1 MKMKSFFGIILLL
14 TLAGTSCR
22 KGEGKGGKATI
33 TGKVYVDYYNQ
44 SGSSIDKSYYA
55 RDKDV
60 FIVYGNNTFYD
71 DKVAT
76 HHDGSYQFEYL
87 MPGNYTVYT
96 YSKDVDGSAD
106 NSRILVLEEVTIS
119 GKKETVELDD
129 FEIDD
134 N

>member
-1 MKMKSFFGIILLL
+1 MKMKSFLGLIMLIGLSMS
-14 TLAGTSCR
+14 SCR

-76 HHDGSYQFEYL
+76 HHDGSYQFDYL

-106 NSRILVLEEVTIS
+106 NPRILVLEEVTIS
-119 GKKETVELDD
+119 SKKETVDLDD
-129 FEIDD
+129 FEVND

>member
-1 MKMKSFFGIILLL
+1 MKMKSFFGIIILLAL
-14 TLAGTSCR
+14 TVNSCR

-44 SGSSIDKSYYA
+44 SGSSILKSYYA
-55 RDKDV
+55 RDEDV
-60 FIVYGNNTFYD
+60 FIVYGTNTFYD

-76 HHDGSYQFEYL
+76 HHDGSYQFDYL

-106 NSRILVLEEVTIS
+106 NPRILVLEEVTIS
-119 GKKETVELDD
+119 DKNQTVELDD
-129 FEIDD
+129 FEIAD

>member
-1 MKMKSFFGIILLL
+1 MKMKSFLGLIMLIGLSMS
-14 TLAGTSCR
+14 SCR

-76 HHDGSYQFEYL
+76 HHDGSYQFDYL

-106 NSRILVLEEVTIS
+106 NPRILVLEEVTIS
-119 GKKETVELDD
+119 DKNQTVELDD
-129 FEIDD
+129 FEIAD

>member
-1 MKMKSFFGIILLL
+1 MKMKSFFGIIILL
-14 TLAGTSCR
+14 TLVATSCR

-44 SGSSIDKSYYA
+44 SGSSVDNSYYA
-55 RDKDV
+55 RDEDV

-71 DKVAT
+71 DKIAT
-76 HHDGSYQFEYL
+76 HYDGSYQFDYL

-96 YSKDVDGSAD
+96 YSKDVDGGAD
-106 NSRILVLEEVTIS
+106 NPKILVLKEVTIS
-119 GKKETVELDD
+119 DKNEIVELDD

>member
-1 MKMKSFFGIILLL
+1 MKSFFGIIILFALM
-14 TLAGTSCR
+14 ATSCR

-44 SGSSIDKSYYA
+44 SGSFIDKSFYA
-55 RDKDV
+55 RDEDV

-76 HHDGSYQFEYL
+76 HYDGSYEFDYL

-96 YSKDVDGSAD
+96 YSKDIDGSAD
-106 NSRILVLEEVTIS
+106 NSKILVLKEVTIS
-119 GKKETVELDD
+119 EKNETVELDD
-129 FEIDD
+129 FVIDD

>member
-1 MKMKSFFGIILLL
+1 MKSFFGIIILLA
-14 TLAGTSCR
+14 LAATSCR

-33 TGKVYVDYYNQ
+33 SGKVYVDYYNQ
-44 SGSSIDKSYYA
+44 SGSFIDKSFYA
-55 RDKDV
+55 RDVDV

-76 HHDGSYQFEYL
+76 HHDGSYQFDYL

-96 YSKDVDGSAD
+96 YSKDVDGTAD
-106 NSRILVLEEVTIS
+106 NSKILVLKEVTIS
-119 GKKETVELDD
+119 DKNETVELDD
-129 FEIDD
+129 FVIDD

>member
-1 MKMKSFFGIILLL
+1 MKIKSFFGIIILLA
-14 TLAGTSCR
+14 LAATSCR

-33 TGKVYVDYYNQ
+33 SGKVYVDYYNQ
-44 SGSSIDKSYYA
+44 SGSFIDKSFYA
-55 RDKDV
+55 RDEDV

-76 HHDGSYQFEYL
+76 HYDGSYEFDYL

-96 YSKDVDGSAD
+96 YSKDIDGSAD
-106 NSRILVLEEVTIS
+106 NSKILVLKEVTIS
-119 GKKETVELDD
+119 EKNETVELDD
-129 FEIDD
+129 FVIDD

>member
-1 MKMKSFFGIILLL
+1 MKMKSFLGLIMLIGLSMS
-14 TLAGTSCR
+14 SCR

-76 HHDGSYQFEYL
+76 HHDGSYQFDYL

-96 YSKDVDGSAD
+96 YSKDVVGSAD
-106 NSRILVLEEVTIS
+106 NPKILVLKEVTIS
-119 GKKETVELDD
+119 DKNETIELDD

>member
-1 MKMKSFFGIILLL
+1 MKMKSFFGIIILLAL
-14 TLAGTSCR
+14 TVNSCR

-44 SGSSIDKSYYA
+44 SGSSILKSYYA
-55 RDKDV
+55 RDEDV
-60 FIVYGNNTFYD
+60 FIVYGTNTFYD

-76 HHDGSYQFEYL
+76 HHDGSYQFDYL

-106 NSRILVLEEVTIS
+106 NPRILVLEEVTIS
-119 GKKETVELDD
+119 DKTQTVELDD
-129 FEIDD
+129 FEIAD

>member
-1 MKMKSFFGIILLL
+1 MKLRSFFGIIILLAL
-14 TLAGTSCR
+14 SISSCR

-33 TGKVYVDYYNQ
+33 LGKVYVQHYTNL
-44 SGSSIDKSYYA
+44 GATPGISYYA

-76 HHDGSYQFEYL
+76 HHDGSYQFDYL

-96 YSKDVDGSAD
+96 YSKDVVGSAD
-106 NSRILVLEEVTIS
+106 NPKILVLKEVTIS
-119 GKKETVELDD
+119 DKNQTVELDD

-134 N
+134 D

>member
-1 MKMKSFFGIILLL
+1 MKMKSFLGLIMLIGLSMS
-14 TLAGTSCR
+14 SCR

-76 HHDGSYQFEYL
+76 HHDGSYQFDYL
-87 MPGNYTVYT
+87 MPGNYTIYT

-106 NSRILVLEEVTIS
+106 NPRILVLEEVTIS
-119 GKKETVELDD
+119 SKKETFDLDD
-129 FEIDD
+129 FEVDD

>member
-1 MKMKSFFGIILLL
+1 MKMKSFFGIIILLAL
-14 TLAGTSCR
+14 MATSCR

-33 TGKVYVDYYNQ
+33 TGKVYVQHYSNL
-44 SGSSIDKSYYA
+44 GATPGISYYA

-60 FIVYGNNTFYD
+60 FIVYGTNTFYD

-76 HHDGSYQFEYL
+76 HHDGSYQFDYL

-106 NSRILVLEEVTIS
+106 NPRILVLEEVTIS

-129 FEIDD
+129 FVIDD

>member
-1 MKMKSFFGIILLL
+1 MKMKSFFGILLL
-14 TLAGTSCR
+14 LVLSTTSCR

-44 SGSSIDKSYYA
+44 SGSSVDNSYYA
-55 RDKDV
+55 RDEDV

-71 DKVAT
+71 DKIAT
-76 HHDGSYQFEYL
+76 HYDGSYQFDYL

-96 YSKDVDGSAD
+96 YSKDVDGGAD
-106 NSRILVLEEVTIS
+106 NPKILVLKEVTIS
-119 GKKETVELDD
+119 DKNEIVELDD

>member
-1 MKMKSFFGIILLL
+1 MKMKSFFGIIILLAL
-14 TLAGTSCR
+14 MVNSCR

-33 TGKVYVDYYNQ
+33 TGKVYVDYYNP
-44 SGSSIDKSYYA
+44 SGSFIDKSFYA
-55 RDKDV
+55 RDEDV

-76 HHDGSYQFEYL
+76 HHDGSYQFDYL

-106 NSRILVLEEVTIS
+106 NPRILVLEEVTIS
-119 GKKETVELDD
+119 SKKETVELDD
-129 FEIDD
+129 FVIDD